1 MENDAET
8 ILWRWSGDPLS
19 KTAANAAAAAA
30 AGCWLP
36 TRTLTAMPPHPPWAL
51 GAGSSTGKQSNLIV
65 AGEEGAALQGEGGG
79 LSIFVCTHNTTNTVN
94 CCQAIQI
101 L

>member
-1 MENDAET
+1 MRLVENDAET
-8 ILWRWSGDPLS
+8 ILWQWSGDPLS

-36 TRTLTAMPPHPPWAL
+36 MRMLTAMPPHPPWAL

-65 AGEEGAALQGEGGG
+65 AGEEGPALQGGGG
-79 LSIFVCTHNTTNTVN
+79 VAALFLYV
-94 CCQAIQI
+94 QK
-101 L
+101 